1 MRSESRNI
9 SKVVLGRCVII
20 VSTMETLF
28 AVGTGIGLSSI
39 AGVRAYLPLA
49 LVGLFARVGLFTLS
63 DPFGLLESWLIIGVL
78 LVLALLESGLDKIP
92 VLDSVLD
99 FVQTPIRVVAGA
111 VLFSAALEAGLSV
124 EAIPELVV
132 GGVIAGLVAGS
143 KAILRPSSKAATVGV
158 STAFLSTLED
168 VVALL
173 GGVTAVLLPLLPLA
187 FVAFLLFFFFRVK
200 RRRRRKY
207 GGLRIL
213 GG

>member
-1 MRSESRNI
+1 MPE
-9 SKVVLGRCVII
+9 RCVII
-20 VSTMETLF
+20 VCTMETLF

-39 AGVRAYLPLA
+39 AGVRAYLPLV
-49 LVGLFARVGLFTLS
+49 LVGLFARVGLFTLPA
-63 DPFGLLESWLIIGVL
+63 PFDLLESWLIIGVL

-92 VLDSVLD
+92 ALDHVLN
-99 FVQTPIRVVAGA
+99 FVQIPMRVVAGA
-111 VLFSAALEAGLSV
+111 MLFSAALEAGLGV

-132 GGVIAGLVAGS
+132 GGVLAGLVAVS
-143 KAILRPSSKAATVGV
+143 KVILRPSATAASVGV
-158 STAFLSTLED
+158 SMAFLSTLED

-173 GGVTAVLLPLLPLA
+173 GGLTAVLLPLVPLA

-213 GG
+213 GD